1 MWSEGIFLRY
11 NDSVRGNDR
20 RKDLPARQKNKQTY
34 AFNIPTHGFSSWHNI
49 YNALIIVI
57 KPSLETSI
65 SSNFFICTTI
75 PYSEGKQS
83 SKNYMFLYVTKDSV
97 GKIVFFNHKM
107 NNWDL
112 LPPLANG

>member
-49 YNALIIVI
+49 YNSYISFFLLLQLYLQFIYYLLLI
-57 KPSLETSI
+57 
-65 SSNFFICTTI
+65 NYYTT
-75 PYSEGKQS
+75 
-83 SKNYMFLYVTKDSV
+83 NY
-97 GKIVFFNHKM
+97 N
-107 NNWDL
+107 
-112 LPPLANG
+112 